1 MPAMSGD
8 RGLLEREAELEAIDA
23 ALLAAAGGAG
33 TVTLLEGHPGLG
45 KTRLAQTTAERAG
58 TLGLSVLRSAGGEL
72 EHDLGW
78 GVVRGLLGGQ
88 LSGRGGSHGLLQG
101 AAAGAAPLFTDVE
114 LPAGADATAA
124 ILHGLY
130 WLLSDLAAERPLAV
144 VVDDVHWADA
154 PSARWLAHLATRIRD
169 LPVALLLAARP
180 EPASRYWQAIAAGP
194 ATRLLRPAALSM
206 TGTRA
211 LLSRDLGARAEELAD
226 ACHESTGGN
235 PFLLG
240 ELLRDMRTRSE
251 GLPSADRVRT
261 LRPES
266 IGRSVLARLSALGE
280 PATQLAFAAAILGR
294 QARLGLV
301 GELASLD
308 AAAAAGAAD
317 ALERA
322 ELIRVGPPLEFVH
335 PLVLDV
341 VVGEISAAQRSEWHR
356 RAAELLQARGLAAG
370 ELAVHLIASEP
381 AARPGVVA
389 TLRAAAREALAVGAP
404 EMAAACLR
412 RALDEP
418 PPAAAQVDVLLEL
431 GRAEGVLTDAAGV
444 GRLRQALAACGDPV
458 GRGQITLDLAG
469 QLLVQG
475 AVGEA
480 VAACDAA
487 ALDLPQDEREL
498 RFELFAHA
506 RIVAGQDLLTPP
518 VDPPG
523 LEVREL
529 AGASKGE
536 RMLLAAF
543 ANGGVRGHDGPMQ
556 GLCEMATRALGDGAL
571 LADLTADG
579 PQVWA
584 ATTML
589 MFGERFE
596 EVERHIDAAVA
607 DSRERGSPR
616 GYGFCLCFSSPLRY
630 RLGELARASENA
642 RGAAEIFAEDMLM
655 STYALS
661 FLVEALIDQGVA
673 EEAARAIEGVELEGL
688 PPVAAFARLR
698 ACRGRLRHVRGDV
711 AGAVED
717 LLAAGEQVHEF
728 SPVFL
733 PWRADAALALRAAGE
748 LDRARAL
755 ARAEVA
761 SAEAVGSAWAQ
772 AYALHALGLVEDD
785 LEPLRHAEL
794 LTRERPLRLERA
806 RVLVELG
813 AGLSRRGKRSEAIPF
828 LSEGLDLADRCGAGP
843 IAAHAR
849 EQLRAAGAR
858 PRRARISGRDAL
870 TPSEL
875 RVCRMASAGMSNREI
890 AQALFV
896 SLRTVETH
904 LTRSYAK
911 LEVGGRE
918 QLREVLDGVSGDS
931 VFALSDARPAG

>member
-1 MPAMSGD
+1 MPGD
-8 RGLLEREAELEAIDA
+8 TGLLERETELEAIDE
-23 ALLAAAGGAG
+23 ALRAAAGGGG
-33 TVTLLEGHPGLG
+33 TVMLLEGHPGLG
-45 KTRLAQTTAERAG
+45 KTRLAQVVAERGG
-58 TLGLSVLRSAGGEL
+58 TLGMSVLRAAGAEL

-88 LSGRGGSHGLLQG
+88 LSAADRRDALLRG

-114 LPAGADATAA
+114 PPAGPDATAA

-130 WLLSDLAAERPLAV
+130 WLLSDLAAEGPLAV

-154 PSARWLAHLATRIRD
+154 PSARWLAHLAARVGD

-180 EPASRYWQAIAAGP
+180 EPASRYWQAIAAMP
-194 ATRLLRPAALSM
+194 ATRLLRPAPLS
-206 TGTRA
+206 TVATRT
-211 LLSRDLGARAEELAD
+211 LLARELGMPANELAD

-240 ELLRDMRTRSE
+240 ELLRDMRSHSE
-251 GLPSADRVRT
+251 DLPSPDRVRT

-266 IGRSVLARLSALGE
+266 IRRSVLARLSGLGE

-294 QARLGLV
+294 QARLGLAS
-301 GELASLD
+301 ELASLD

-341 VVGEISAAQRSEWHR
+341 VVGEISTARRSDWHR
-356 RAAELLQARGLAAG
+356 RAAELLQARGLPAG
-370 ELAVHLIASEP
+370 ELAVHLLASEP
-381 AARPGVVA
+381 AARPDVVA
-389 TLRAAAREALAVGAP
+389 TLRVAAQEALAVGAP
-404 EMAAACLR
+404 EMAVACLR
-412 RALDEP
+412 RALEEP

-431 GRAEGVLTDAAGV
+431 GRAEGVLTDPAGA
-444 GRLRQALAACGDPV
+444 GRLREALAACDDPV
-458 GRGQITLDLAG
+458 KRGQVTLELAG

-475 AVGEA
+475 AVADA
-480 VAACDAA
+480 VVACEAA
-487 ALDLPQDEREL
+487 ALDLSEDEREL

-506 RIVAGQDLLTPP
+506 RIVAGQDLLTVP

-523 LEVREL
+523 LEVRKL

-543 ANGGVRGHDGPMQ
+543 ANGGVRSYDGPMRE
-556 GLCEMATRALGDGAL
+556 LCEMAARALGDGAL
-571 LADLTADG
+571 LRDLTADG

-589 MFGERFE
+589 MFGERYE

-630 RLGELARASENA
+630 RLGELAQAAENA

-661 FLVEALIDQGVA
+661 FLIEALIDQGAA
-673 EEAARAIEGVELEGL
+673 EEAARAIEGLDLEGL

-717 LLAAGEQVHEF
+717 LLTAGERLAEF

-755 ARAEVA
+755 AREEVA
-761 SAEAVGSAWAQ
+761 CGAAVGSPWVQ
-772 AYALHALGLVEDD
+772 AYALHALALVEDE
-785 LEPLRHAEL
+785 LEPLRRAEL

-813 AGLSRRGKRSEAIPF
+813 AGLSRRGKSGEAMPF
-828 LSEGLDLADRCGAGP
+828 LREGLDLADRCGAGP

-849 EQLRAAGAR
+849 EQLHAAGAR
-858 PRRARISGRDAL
+858 PRRARISGRGAL

-875 RVCRMASAGMSNREI
+875 RVCRMASAGMTNREI

-918 QLREVLDGVSGDS
+918 QLREVLVAPEPVGV
-931 VFALSDARPAG
+931 